1 MSRGLPFVEGPRKAR
16 PLHGMTGLGDGIESL
31 GIEAQ
36 DEDNLTTYHLFLE
49 MQLESCKLPRLR
61 VAEND
66 HCEG

>member
-1 MSRGLPFVEGPRKAR
+1 
-16 PLHGMTGLGDGIESL
+16 MTGLGDGIESL